1 MHEKIDQTSQRQ
13 RVFREAFTSI
23 LLYVAVL
30 GFFNE
35 YTDIV
40 YTKSFSYLFIA
51 ASILGLLASGTFWLK
66 GLIIAR
72 FGETRKLL
80 MIVGVW
86 LVMFLSKFIF
96 VEAID
101 LVLGNDVNI
110 YGYFGIVAVVLCATV
125 AEKLANFVYEK
136 L

>member
-1 MHEKIDQTSQRQ
+1 MLDKQVQKNKRQ
-13 RVFREAFTSI
+13 RLFSEIFIST

-40 YTKSFSYLFIA
+40 YVKSFSYLFF
-51 ASILGLLASGTFWLK
+51 ASIIMGLLTCGTFWLK
-66 GLIIAR
+66 NKVIAR
-72 FGETRKLL
+72 FNETRKLV

-86 LVMFLSKFIF
+86 LIMFLSKFVF

-101 LVLGNDVNI
+101 AVFGNDVTI
-110 YGYFGIVAVVLCATV
+110 YGYFGIVAVVLSATV
-125 AEKLANFVYEK
+125 AEKLAYFVYEK